1 MIDLTR
7 LPEDPGCYIYKD
19 KSGEIIYIG
28 KAKSLKKR
36 VSSYFQ
42 SRDHDEKTKSLV
54 AEIDDVEFFATSNE
68 VEALVLENNLI
79 KKHKPKY
86 NINLKDSSRYAY
98 VIVTE
103 EEYPRIMVARD
114 RTQKGKYY
122 GPFVSAE
129 YRDHVIKVLR
139 ESFKIRT
146 CAKLPKKSCLRFHIG
161 LCSAPCINNISK
173 EEYSESVKKVEKY
186 LKGNSDELLKKLK
199 VEMKEYSKKL
209 IFEKA
214 KMLRDQITALEY
226 LQEKQKFET
235 EKRYD
240 EDIINYIV
248 DNEKVYLI
256 VFNISRGVLATKNEF
271 SFDFKEDFLEEF
283 ITQYYSITN
292 VPKEII
298 LPHDLKDE
306 SINSYLEKIR
316 GGKVEITIPKKGDK
330 YDLLLLVKRNIEI
343 SFLSENKM
351 INALRDALNINS
363 TPNVIECFDISNTSG
378 TNSVGS
384 MVNFRNGRPDKSNY
398 RRFKIKSVVGA
409 DDFSSIYE
417 VVKRRYSRLKA
428 ENKDMPDLVV
438 IDGGKGQ
445 LDAAKKAL
453 DEIEVKLPLISL
465 AKKFEEIYVVGND
478 EPIRLPKTNEGLKLL
493 MRIRDETHRFGIKYH
508 RLLRSKEMIKE
519 N

>member
-42 SRDHDEKTKSLV
+42 SKDHDEKTKKLV
-54 AEIDDVEFFATSNE
+54 SEINNVEFFATTNE

-98 VIVTE
+98 ITITE
-103 EEYPRIMVARD
+103 EEYPRILVARD
-114 RTQKGKYY
+114 RVQKGKYY

-146 CAKLPKKSCLRFHIG
+146 CAKLPKKSCLRFHID
-161 LCSAPCINNISK
+161 LCTAPCINNISQL
-173 EEYSESVKKVEKY
+173 EYIESIKKIEKY
-186 LKGNSDELLKKLK
+186 LKGNSDELLEKLRT
-199 VEMKEYSKKL
+199 EMSQYSKKMNY
-209 IFEKA
+209 EKA
-214 KMLRDQITALEY
+214 KTLRDQITALEY

-240 EDIINYIV
+240 EDILNYIV
-248 DNEKVYLI
+248 ENNKVYLI

-271 SFDFKEDFLEEF
+271 SFDYKENFFEEF
-283 ITQYYSITN
+283 ITQYYSDSD

-298 LPHDLKDE
+298 LPHELKDD
-306 SINSYLEKIR
+306 SIINYLEKIR
-316 GGKVEITIPKKGDK
+316 EGKVEITIPKKGDK
-330 YDLLLLVKRNIEI
+330 YELLMLVKRNIEI

-351 INALRDALNINS
+351 INALKDAINMNS
-363 TPNVIECFDISNTSG
+363 TPTVIECFDISNTSG

-384 MVNFRNGRPDKSNY
+384 MVQFRNAKPDKSNY
-398 RRFKIKSVVGA
+398 RRFKIKTVTGP

-417 VVKRRYSRLKA
+417 VVKRRYTKLKNDKL
-428 ENKDMPDLVV
+428 EMPDLVV

-445 LDAAKKAL
+445 LEAAKKAL
-453 DEIEVKLPLISL
+453 DEIELKLPLISL
-465 AKKFEEIYVVGND
+465 AKKFEEIYVFGND
-478 EPIRLPKTNEGLKLL
+478 EPIRLPKTNEGLRLL
-493 MRIRDETHRFGIKYH
+493 MKIRDETHRFGIKYH

-519 N
+519 D